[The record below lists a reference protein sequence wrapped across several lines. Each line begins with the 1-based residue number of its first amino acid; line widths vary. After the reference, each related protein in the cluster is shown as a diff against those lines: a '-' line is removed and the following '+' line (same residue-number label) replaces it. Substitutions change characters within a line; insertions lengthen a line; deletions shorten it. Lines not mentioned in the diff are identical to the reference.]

1 MKGVLIGTD
10 YLEQDDN
17 VKILEINTNST
28 IFNSGVEMLD
38 FTPLFNILVS
48 NNITEFHYIFTEG
61 VSSVPIGEDGPNK
74 FIEKLTSLC
83 DENNIQFHEY
93 QVQRNSVTVPYIEDS
108 DDKFILRQSYDTYAI
123 LDSNY
128 TSDKFEFFNLMSGSS
143 YVPKTYYSS
152 SEDQLFLDSLDF
164 VDYSNNHPNL
174 IQKDRYPSYDI
185 NEFPKLSILPNSTEL
200 DVKKQELSYNPN
212 QLIQEFVYDDKNIVD
227 GYYSV
232 IRTFDIIYGSNLDI
246 INMGGYRHSPIVPLD
261 FCENKF
267 KSGSYD
273 LNTKT
278 RTKYVNKNFA
288 KEPPIYH
295 TDLESFI
302 LMSDDSLLSV
312 DNISEGDVIK
322 TINFSGYD
330 NSHSSSLMP
339 WEQLYNVDYINEIF
353 TYTSSSLI
361 SIGSQEIDTLMVQIT
376 FDSGESYLDTY
387 NTAYYVELSGSNDT
401 RFLPV
406 NRMLEGDSLV
416 FLDKN
421 TNQFYTKE
429 VVNLGLVHVDN
440 IKLFNLDFEPI
451 DFFLVDIIGNN
462 QYTIMHNACDGC
474 DWANVPLSTCGNNW
488 CDNSCPKCAGGG
500 PQK

>member
-10 YLEQDDN
+10 YLEQGDD

-28 IFNSGVEMLD
+28 IFNDGVDMLD
-38 FTPLFNILVS
+38 FTPLFETLVS
-48 NNITEFHYIFTEG
+48 NNITEFHYIYTED
-61 VSSVPIGEDGPNK
+61 VSSMPIGDDGENK
-74 FIEKLTSLC
+74 FIKKLETLC
-83 DENNIQFHEY
+83 SENNIQYYEY

-108 DDKFILRQSYDTYAI
+108 DDKFILRQAYDTYAI

-143 YVPKTYYSS
+143 FVPKTYYSS
-152 SEDQLFLDSLDF
+152 SEDQLFLDNLDS
-164 VDYSNNHPNL
+164 VNYSTNHPNL
-174 IQKDRYPSYDI
+174 VQKDRYPSYDI
-185 NEFPKLSILPNSTEL
+185 NEFPRISILPNLAEL
-200 DVKKQELSYNPN
+200 DVKKQVIDSNPN
-212 QLIQEFVYDDKNIVD
+212 HLIQEFIYDDKNVVN

-261 FCENKF
+261 FCENEF

-288 KEPPIYH
+288 KQAPTYH
-295 TDLESFI
+295 VDLESNI
-302 LMSDDSLLSV
+302 LMSDDSLLSI
-312 DNISEGDVIK
+312 NEINEGDVIK
-322 TINFSGYD
+322 TIEFPGYD
-330 NSHSSSLMP
+330 SSSLMP
-339 WEQLYNVDYINEIF
+339 WEQLYSVDYISNVYS
-353 TYTSSSLI
+353 YTSSSLI
-361 SIGSQEIDTLMVQIT
+361 SITNQEVDTLMVQLI

-406 NRMLEGDSLV
+406 NRMVEGDSLV

-421 TNQFYTKE
+421 TNEFYTKE
-429 VVNLGLVHVDN
+429 VVNFNLVHVDN

-451 DFFLVDIIGNN
+451 DFFLVDVIGNN
-462 QYTIMHNACDGC
+462 QYTIMHNECRGC
-474 DWANVPLSTCGNNW
+474 SWSGPLARCGNNW
-488 CDNSCPKCAGGG
+488 CDAFCPQCGGR
-500 PQK
+500 PPSK